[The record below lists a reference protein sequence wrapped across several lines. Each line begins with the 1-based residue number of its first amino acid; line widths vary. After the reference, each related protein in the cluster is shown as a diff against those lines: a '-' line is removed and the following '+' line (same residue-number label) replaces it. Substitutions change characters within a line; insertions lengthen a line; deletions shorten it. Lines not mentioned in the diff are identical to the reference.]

1 MTTLQ
6 TLNIPHY
13 VCSRIQPKPPL
24 KREYVSLGQVYFEDI
39 VKQYNFYDK
48 NKSDHLPI
56 KHSILFFNSDQILS
70 LKI

>member
-1 MTTLQ
+1 M
-6 TLNIPHY
+6 
-13 VCSRIQPKPPL
+13 
-24 KREYVSLGQVYFEDI
+24 SLGQVYFEDI